1 MAVIGK
7 EGDGAKGT
15 PNVPEIVDIPAKP
28 AVTSLEGWRKVITG
42 RKVTKAAG
50 TNTQYRNKYEVLR
63 YEGEEENGERDEEE
77 GEKMEIKA
85 VEAIS
90 EDKDYH
96 VDTVSEESLD
106 SAISEVISQDSIY
119 VPMDGK
125 DYRVVET
132 DFYVQGN
139 PKAV

>member
-1 MAVIGK
+1 M
-7 EGDGAKGT
+7 
-15 PNVPEIVDIPAKP
+15 
-28 AVTSLEGWRKVITG
+28 
-42 RKVTKAAG
+42 AG

-77 GEKMEIKA
+77 GEKTEIKA

-106 SAISEVISQDSIY
+106 SAISKVISKESIY

-125 DYRVVET
+125 DHCIVET
-132 DFYVQGN
+132 DFYV
-139 PKAV
+139 